1 MDLLRKARDLEA
13 RISGKLDR
21 HVGDIVQSGA
31 REPLEIV
38 HAIVEA
44 VQEQIQPSG
53 RGRRVFPFNTITVTI
68 LAPSRDARARFEAVV
83 ADGPP
88 LRDRIAARLQS
99 AGCQADD
106 LDVTVHFEAKARP
119 RWSSTDFHLE
129 FAREVRP
136 EAPAPPPPPTPARL
150 ELTVVSGTA
159 EHGRYSFEPVPR
171 IDLGRCTEVRDDRHR
186 LIRTNQVAFVE
197 RGGDVNQ
204 TVSRRHAH
212 LSYDPEGHAF
222 RLHDDGSEHGT
233 SIVRNGR
240 TVPVP
245 RGSRGVRVAG
255 GDVIVLGDAHLRV
268 ELVEITEIEATE

>member
-1 MDLLRKARDLEA
+1 MNLLRKARDLEA
-13 RISGKLDR
+13 RITGKLDR
-21 HVGDIVQSGA
+21 TVGEFVQSGA

-53 RGRRVFPFNTITVTI
+53 RGRRVFPFNAIAVTI

-83 ADGPP
+83 ADGPL

-99 AGCQADD
+99 AGCQVED
-106 LDVTVHFEAKARP
+106 LDVTVHFEAKP
-119 RWSSTDFHLE
+119 RRGWTSTDFHLE

-136 EAPAPPPPPTPARL
+136 EAPAPPPPPRPARL
-150 ELTVVSGTA
+150 ELTVLSGTA
-159 EHGRYSFEPVPR
+159 EHGTYNLEPSAR
-171 IDLGRCTEVRDDRHR
+171 IDLGRCSEVRDDRHR
-186 LIRTNQVAFVE
+186 LIRTNHVAFVE
-197 RGGDVNQ
+197 GGGDVNQ

-212 LSYDPEGHAF
+212 LSYDPGSHAF

-240 TVPVP
+240 TVAVP
-245 RGSRGVRVAG
+245 RGSRGVRVDR
-255 GDVIVLGDAHLRV
+255 GDVIVLGDARLSVTRV
-268 ELVEITEIEATE
+268 EEEETEGTE